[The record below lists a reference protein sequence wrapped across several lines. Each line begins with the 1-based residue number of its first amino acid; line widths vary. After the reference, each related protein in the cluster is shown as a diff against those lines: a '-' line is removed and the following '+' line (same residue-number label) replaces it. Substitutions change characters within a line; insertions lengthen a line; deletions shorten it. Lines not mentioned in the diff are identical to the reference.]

1 MRIQPRSLGNP
12 RAHRRGDAAALEAA
26 ESAPLCRRK
35 PKARKFMAAGVCSR
49 RFGRHRIQRVY
60 GEKPGHAAHA
70 GMEGAEVPRLS
81 RWREAHHQ
89 ELRHHLATQVS
100 AQISN
105 PSTVKELMRHTSLTT
120 TPRYVR
126 SVTRPY
132 ETSVAKP
139 RSKSW
144 RQLWRQIPRA
154 KISKKRMLTVSKPAN
169 VRNVRR
175 KHGGRSR
182 NRTYD
187 LAHVRRAL

>member
-1 MRIQPRSLGNP
+1 MGINL
-12 RAHRRGDAAALEAA
+12 AHWEFLARTAAAMPQLWKRPNLHRSVGANQRQENLWLLASVR
-26 ESAPLCRRK
+26 EDSA
-35 PKARKFMAAGVCSR
+35 
-49 RFGRHRIQRVY
+49 RHRIQRVY

-70 GMEGAEVPRLS
+70 GMEGAEMPRLS

-89 ELRHHLATQVS
+89 RVETSSRYPGVS
-100 AQISN
+100 TDFEPKHSQGIDAAHEPN
-105 PSTVKELMRHTSLTT
+105 HNAA
-120 TPRYVR
+120 VR
-126 SVTRPY
+126 SQRYRPY

-182 NRTYD
+182 SRTYD